1 MKPALLPAHTLPRIR
16 PRTLPPHSTTY
27 IDSTPPY
34 SLWVR
39 LTMLIFIVRV
49 LYFVVCAGALY
60 NFINQPTLDLPY
72 STAVTLFL
80 FLLFITQFFTVID
93 VVIKQKRI
101 EVISSIYFG
110 LLVGALLNYLFLQAL
125 EPFRDQLSAIKI
137 TGDQASSALDVIF
150 IIELLSP
157 LILSYV
163 SISFLLQ
170 TKDDFRFVIP
180 YVEFSRELKGGR
192 PLVLDSSAL
201 IDGRIADVSETQ
213 IIESQIIVPSFILKE
228 VQDIADSSDK
238 NRRLRGRRG
247 LDVLDRLQKSTKT
260 EVAVYQATSIER
272 KDLSNDQRLV
282 ELASELG
289 GRIVT
294 NDFNLNKVANLQGV
308 AAINLNDV
316 ANALKPRFVPGDI
329 LRTKIAK
336 EGEAAGQG
344 VGFLDDGTMVVCE
357 QAAVLIGKEIEVV
370 VTSVLQNSAG
380 RMIFGRQTSPNDD

>member
-1 MKPALLPAHTLPRIR
+1 MKPALLPAHTLPRIESANSPHHGHR
-16 PRTLPPHSTTY
+16 FAPPH
-27 IDSTPPY
+27 

-72 STAVTLFL
+72 TTTVTLFL
-80 FLLFITQFFTVID
+80 SLLFITQFFTVID

-170 TKDDFRFVIP
+170 TKNDFRFVIP

-213 IIESQIIVPSFILKE
+213 IIESQLIVPSFILKE

-357 QAAVLIGKEIEVV
+357 QAAVLIGKDIEVV

-380 RMIFGRQTSPNDD
+380 RIIFGRQANPDDNN

>member
-1 MKPALLPAHTLPRIR
+1 
-16 PRTLPPHSTTY
+16 
-27 IDSTPPY
+27 
-34 SLWVR
+34 
-39 LTMLIFIVRV
+39 MLIFIVRV
-49 LYFVVCAGALY
+49 LYFMVCAGALY

-72 STAVTLFL
+72 TTAIVLFL
-80 FLLFITQFFTVID
+80 FLLFVTQVFTVID

-101 EVISSIYFG
+101 EIISSIYFG
-110 LLVGALLNYLFLQAL
+110 LLVGALLNYLMLQAI
-125 EPFRDQLSAIKI
+125 EPFREQLTSMKI
-137 TGDQASSALDVIF
+137 TGDEASSALDVMF
-150 IIELLSP
+150 IIKLLSP

-213 IIESQIIVPSFILKE
+213 IIESQLIVPSFILKE

-238 NRRLRGRRG
+238 NRRIRGRRG
-247 LDVLDRLQKSTKT
+247 LDVLDKLQKSANS
-260 EVAVYQATSIER
+260 EVTVYRSAGTER

-282 ELASELG
+282 ELAVELG

-294 NDFNLNKVANLQGV
+294 NDF
-308 AAINLNDV
+308 NLNDV
-316 ANALKPRFVPGDI
+316 ANALKPRFVPGDL

-336 EGEAAGQG
+336 EGESAGQG

-357 QAAVLIGKEIEVV
+357 QAAVLIGKEIDVI

-380 RMIFGRQTSPNDD
+380 RMIFGRQSDSNDAG